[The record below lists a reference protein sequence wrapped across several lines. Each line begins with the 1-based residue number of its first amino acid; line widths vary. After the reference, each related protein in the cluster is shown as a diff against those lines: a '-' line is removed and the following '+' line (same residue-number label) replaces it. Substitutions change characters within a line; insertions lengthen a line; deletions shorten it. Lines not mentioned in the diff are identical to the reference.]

1 MTKHIKENDRLRK
14 IVESFPKLTITV
26 LADLVADE
34 FVFGE
39 ISRVSREAP
48 VLILQH
54 RDRKVVPGGGA
65 NAIYNLAD
73 LGVNVLPVGV
83 VGDDEPGRLLLR
95 AFRHKRIPVS
105 GVLKDKTYSTVTKT
119 RILAGF
125 AHTAGQQVVRLD
137 REPVEGPNSH
147 LRRELVLAAREYAR
161 ASDALLVSDYGYGA
175 ATPALLNVIRE
186 KRGLDKVPVTL
197 DSRHRMLEFSGITA
211 ATPNESEVEEVLGIR
226 IGNDWERL
234 LAAGDQITGAMDLES
249 LLITRGK
256 DGLVVFPRRHKP
268 VDIPIYGS
276 DEVADVTGAGDTVIA
291 TFTAAL
297 AADATAEEAAHL
309 ANYAGGIVVM
319 KRGTATVSQQEL
331 LEALDKSAAGRARTL
346 EGGGALPSPG
356 GAEPRHH
363 TNVVWAKFEFID
375 HIIPSEDRFAP
386 RTSAACGGMAERW
399 RSGHPGQRLFRRAAR
414 RPCSLPALRSG
425 VGRQADCRGQQ
436 RCFRARVKGRRAARD
451 AG

>member
-14 IVESFPKLTITV
+14 LVESFPKLTVTV

-48 VLILQH
+48 VLILKH

-65 NAIYNLAD
+65 NAICNLAD
-73 LGVNVLPVGV
+73 LGVNVLPVGI

-105 GVLKDKTYSTVTKT
+105 GVFKDKSYTTVTKT

-137 REPVEGPNSH
+137 REPVDGPNSH
-147 LRRELVLAAREYAR
+147 LRREIVLATREYTR
-161 ASDALLVSDYGYGA
+161 ASDALLVSDYGYGC

-186 KRGLDKVPVTL
+186 KRGIEKVPVTL
-197 DSRHRMLEFSGITA
+197 DSRYRMLEFSGITA
-211 ATPNESEVEEVLGIR
+211 ATPNEGEVEAVLGIR
-226 IGNDWERL
+226 LGNANDGSNEWQRL
-234 LAAGDQITGAMDLES
+234 VAAGDQIVGEMNLEA

-256 DGLVVFPRRHKP
+256 DGMVVFPRRHKP
-268 VDIPIYGS
+268 MDIPIHGR

-297 AADATAEEAAHL
+297 AAGATAEEAAHL

-331 LEALDKSAAGRARTL
+331 LDALDKEPPVAR
-346 EGGGALPSPG
+346 E
-356 GAEPRHH
+356 H
-363 TNVVWAKFEFID
+363 
-375 HIIPSEDRFAP
+375 
-386 RTSAACGGMAERW
+386 
-399 RSGHPGQRLFRRAAR
+399 
-414 RPCSLPALRSG
+414 
-425 VGRQADCRGQQ
+425 
-436 RCFRARVKGRRAARD
+436 
-451 AG
+451 

>member
-48 VLILQH
+48 VLILKH
-54 RDRKVVPGGGA
+54 RDRTVVPGGGA

-95 AFRHKRIPVS
+95 AFRHKHIPVS
-105 GVLKDKTYSTVTKT
+105 GVFKDKDYSTVTKT

-137 REPVEGPNSH
+137 REPSEAPNSH

-175 ATPALLNVIRE
+175 ATPALLNVVRE
-186 KRGLDKVPVTL
+186 KRGIDKVPVTL
-197 DSRHRMLEFSGITA
+197 DSRYRMLEFSGITA
-211 ATPNESEVEEVLGIR
+211 ATPNESEVEAALSIH

-234 LAAGDQITGAMDLES
+234 LAAGDQIAGAMSLES
-249 LLITRGK
+249 LVITRGK
-256 DGLVVFPRRHKP
+256 DGMVVFPRRHKP
-268 VDIPIYGS
+268 VDIPIYGC
-276 DEVADVTGAGDTVIA
+276 DEVTDVTGAGDTVIA

-297 AADATAEEAAHL
+297 AAGASAEEAAHL

-319 KRGTATVSQQEL
+319 KRGTATVSCEEL
-331 LEALDKSAAGRARTL
+331 LEALQKAPPVAR
-346 EGGGALPSPG
+346 E
-356 GAEPRHH
+356 H
-363 TNVVWAKFEFID
+363 
-375 HIIPSEDRFAP
+375 
-386 RTSAACGGMAERW
+386 
-399 RSGHPGQRLFRRAAR
+399 
-414 RPCSLPALRSG
+414 
-425 VGRQADCRGQQ
+425 
-436 RCFRARVKGRRAARD
+436 
-451 AG
+451 

>member
-14 IVESFPKLTITV
+14 IVESFPKLTVTV

-48 VLILQH
+48 VLILKH
-54 RDRKVVPGGGA
+54 RDRKIVPGGGA

-73 LGVNVLPVGV
+73 LGINVLPVGI
-83 VGDDEPGRLLLR
+83 VGDDESGRLLLR

-105 GVLKDKTYSTVTKT
+105 GILKDKSYTTVTKT

-125 AHTAGQQVVRLD
+125 PHTAGQQVVRLD
-137 REPVEGPNSH
+137 REPNEGPNSH
-147 LRRELVLAAREYAR
+147 LRRELVLAAREYTR
-161 ASDALLVSDYGYGA
+161 ASDALLISDYGYGA
-175 ATPALLNVIRE
+175 ATPTLLNVIRE

-197 DSRHRMLEFSGITA
+197 DSRHRLLEFSGVTA

-226 IGNDWERL
+226 IGNNRERL
-234 LAAGDQITGAMDLES
+234 LAAGDQITGEMDLES

-256 DGLVVFPRRHKP
+256 DGMVVFPRRHKA
-268 VDIPIYGS
+268 VEIPIYGS

-291 TFTAAL
+291 TYTAAL
-297 AADATAEEAAHL
+297 AAGATSEEAAHL

-331 LEALDKSAAGRARTL
+331 LEALDKT
-346 EGGGALPSPG
+346 P
-356 GAEPRHH
+356 
-363 TNVVWAKFEFID
+363 T
-375 HIIPSEDRFAP
+375 
-386 RTSAACGGMAERW
+386 
-399 RSGHPGQRLFRRAAR
+399 AAR
-414 RPCSLPALRSG
+414 EH
-425 VGRQADCRGQQ
+425 
-436 RCFRARVKGRRAARD
+436 
-451 AG
+451 